1 MIWYFAYGSNLN
13 HQRFHSRVGDW
24 QESGQAIL
32 HGYELRFSGEVE
44 SEGGGG
50 AIIQPAAGGQ
60 VFGGAYRITHE
71 QIAAMDAVELHSPM
85 NLKGRGVRSTVQ
97 LQSNGESIQAELYE
111 VPAPSTYR
119 APSASYLG
127 WITSGLRDFGY
138 GDEIIA
144 EVETIAASENGPLIR

>member
-1 MIWYFAYGSNLN
+1 LIWYFAYGSNLN
-13 HQRFHSRVGDW
+13 HQRFRSRVGDW
-24 QESGQAIL
+24 QESRQAIL
-32 HGYELRFSGEVE
+32 HGYELRFSAEVE

-50 AIIQPAAGGQ
+50 AIIQPAVGGQ
-60 VFGGAYRITHE
+60 VFGGVYGITQD

-85 NLKGRGVRSTVQ
+85 NFDGRGVRSTVQ

-138 GDEIIA
+138 DDQVIA
-144 EVETIAASENGPLIR
+144 EVEMIAAETRSAQ

>member
-13 HQRFHSRVGDW
+13 HQRFRSRVGDW
-24 QESGQAIL
+24 QESRQAIL
-32 HGYELRFSGEVE
+32 HGYELRFSAEVE

-60 VFGGAYRITHE
+60 VFGGVYGITDA
-71 QIAAMDAVELHSPM
+71 QIEAMDAVELHSPM
-85 NLKGRGVRSTVQ
+85 NFEGRGVRSTVQ
-97 LQSNGESIQAELYE
+97 VQSNGESIRAELYE

-138 GDEIIA
+138 DDGIIA
-144 EVETIAASENGPLIR
+144 VESERT

>member
-13 HQRFHSRVGDW
+13 HQRFRSRVGDW
-24 QESGQAIL
+24 QESRQAIL

-50 AIIQPAAGGQ
+50 AIIQPAVGGQ
-60 VFGGAYRITHE
+60 VFGGVYRITAA
-71 QIAAMDAVELHSPM
+71 QIEAMDAVELHSPM
-85 NLKGRGVRSTVQ
+85 NSEGRGVRSTVQ

-119 APSASYLG
+119 APSARYLE

-138 GDEIIA
+138 DDEIIA
-144 EVETIAASENGPLIR
+144 EVETIAAKTRSVQ